1 MFRLHS
7 RFGFSFS
14 SRLLLVLV
22 GTAYNTI
29 ARSLVWRPSIY
40 CKTCASSWSKLVAL
54 VAEFR
59 RAFVEVVSSNL
70 YTKGR
75 ENNLS
80 LFCTKKTVLV
90 LIFGLLQPLPTN
102 SAKLLQ
108 YSLMFRKTK
117 VCHLIE
123 LNWPQFTRILKA
135 IYRYSEWNWQKVC
148 FEHHFIYLQG
158 VLSFIQENSFEMKG
172 ITYRGR
178 KYYHSMIVIYK
189 PVTGKNTKTRSIM
202 GKW

>member
-1 MFRLHS
+1 MFRVHS
-7 RFGFSFS
+7 RFGFSFP
-14 SRLLLVLV
+14 SRLLVVLI

-29 ARSLVWRPSIY
+29 ARLLMWRSSIY
-40 CKTCASSWSKLVAL
+40 CKTCASSWSKPVAPM
-54 VAEFR
+54 AEFR
-59 RAFVEVVSSNL
+59 RVFVEVLSSNL

-80 LFCTKKTVLV
+80 LVCTKKTVLV

-123 LNWPQFTRILKA
+123 LKWTEFTQILKH